1 MPMIELGLKF
11 TLGYCLGSV
20 LGSLLLGRVCG
31 GEDIR
36 RQGSGNAG
44 ATNALRTRGKLFA
57 LSVLI
62 IDAGKGVL
70 AVAVIPGLAI
80 PGIGIDAGVERSLLL
95 YAVAF
100 AVILGHVFPVWF
112 GFRGGKGGATAAGL
126 LLYLAPSVAL
136 PVVGVWLLVIFLSG
150 YVGIAT
156 VGAAAAAAAYIGWT
170 RLPQQSGFFIFAC
183 LVALLIVYT
192 HRSNLRRMLNG
203 NEARFGRFFG
213 LKKG

>member
-1 MPMIELGLKF
+1 MIELGLKF
-11 TLGYCLGSV
+11 TLAYCLGSV
-20 LGSLLLGRVCG
+20 LGSLLLGRLCG
-31 GEDIR
+31 GQDIR

-57 LSVLI
+57 LGVLS
-62 IDAGKGVL
+62 IDVGKGVL
-70 AVAVIPGLAI
+70 AVAAIPGLAL
-80 PGIGIDAGVERSLLL
+80 PGVGFDSSVDRALLL

-136 PVVGVWLLVIFLSG
+136 PVIGVWLLVIFFSG

-156 VGAAAAAAAYIGWT
+156 VSAALAAAAYIGWT
-170 RLPQQSGFFIFAC
+170 RLPSESGFFVFAC

-192 HRSNLRRMLNG
+192 HRENLRRMLHG